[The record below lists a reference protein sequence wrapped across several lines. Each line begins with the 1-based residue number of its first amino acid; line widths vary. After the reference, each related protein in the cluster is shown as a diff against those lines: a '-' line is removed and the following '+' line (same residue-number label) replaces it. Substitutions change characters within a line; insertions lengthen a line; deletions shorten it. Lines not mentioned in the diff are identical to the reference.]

1 MAYSTTLKQSIVAKM
16 LPPSHKSVS
25 QIQQETGIP
34 EGTLKKWRT
43 EIRKKGFAAPAG
55 EQQSERWSTQDKYLI
70 VVETATLSEIELAG
84 YCRKKGLYVEQIK
97 SWQNN
102 CMQANG
108 GVAQEL
114 ALSQKRE
121 KVKDKELQQVRKE
134 LQRKESAL
142 AEAAALLI
150 LRKKAAAI
158 WGQPDAEV

>member
-1 MAYSTTLKQSIVAKM
+1 M
-16 LPPSHKSVS
+16 
-25 QIQQETGIP
+25 
-34 EGTLKKWRT
+34 KKWRT

-84 YCRKKGLYVEQIK
+84 YCRKKGLYVEQVK
-97 SWQNN
+97 SWKNN

-121 KVKDKELQQVRKE
+121 KSKDKELQQIRKE

-142 AEAAALLI
+142 AETAALLI
-150 LRKKAAAI
+150 LRKKAA
-158 WGQPDAEV
+158 GFGDNRKRKSNQHRKSRTNPYVGKRSCR

>member
-1 MAYSTTLKQSIVAKM
+1 MAYSTTLKQSIVANM

-84 YCRKKGLYVEQIK
+84 YCRKKGLYVEQVK
-97 SWQNN
+97 SWKNN

-121 KVKDKELQQVRKE
+121 KIKDKELQQVRKE

-158 WGQPDAEV
+158 WGQPEEEV